1 MVHSEI
7 LVRPLISEKSSALG
21 SKLNKFGFVV
31 SPDANKIQIRQ
42 AVEKMYG
49 VTVKSVDT
57 LIMPGKFKQRYT
69 KTGIAKGQKGYMK
82 KAIVTLK
89 AGDTID
95 FYANV

>member
-1 MVHSEI
+1 MAHAEI
-7 LVRPLISEKSSALG
+7 LIRPLISEKGAALG
-21 SKLNKFGFVV
+21 TKLNKFGFVV
-31 SPDANKIQIRQ
+31 APEANKIQIRQ

-95 FYANV
+95 FYANI

>member
-1 MVHSEI
+1 MANRDVLI
-7 LVRPLISEKSSALG
+7 KPLITEKSSALG
-21 SKLNKFGFVV
+21 TKLNKFGFVV
-31 SPDANKIQIRQ
+31 SPTANKLQIRE

-57 LIMPGKFKQRYT
+57 AIMPGKNKQRYT
-69 KTGIAKGQKGYMK
+69 KTGVAKGQKGYMK
-82 KAIVTLK
+82 KAFVTLK